1 MFGIEFGVII
11 QVLSAMTL
19 TSTLVF
25 SATPKGI
32 KSFVALNNWVRKHI
46 LNSAVELSVHK
57 VEKRVT
63 FIEGELGVSYTEI
76 QDEPMNH

>member
-1 MFGIEFGVII
+1 MFELSVII
-11 QVLSAMTL
+11 QVMTVMTL

-32 KSFVALNNWVRKHI
+32 KSFVALNNWVRKHV

-63 FIEGELGVSYTEI
+63 FIEGELGVAYVETT
-76 QDEPMNH
+76 DEPMSH